1 MSILD
6 HLKDFRIVKIS
17 LPIKD
22 GQILTLEGV
31 VRRKSVNTIEAAF
44 LPGQLPIKDL
54 DLNASCRIFFEEEG
68 RAFRLRSSIEEIISE
83 EKIRLKAEE
92 TILHYGDR
100 EFFRVDANL
109 TFKYR
114 RLVEEEEE
122 EIRTRQLSA
131 KVNISGCGIRLPLQ
145 DSVKNNEKIA
155 LTLILN
161 EDPLK
166 VVRCIGEVKR
176 LCPFAEGQTG
186 AALVFVEIE
195 PADRDAIVSFCLA
208 AQREELRNK
217 IQIKDLD

>member
-6 HLKDFRIVKIS
+6 HLKDFRIVKIT

-68 RAFRLRSSIEEIISE
+68 RAFRLKSSIEEIIGE

-100 EFFRVDANL
+100 EFFRVDADL

-114 RLVEEEEE
+114 RLVEEEE
-122 EIRTRQLSA
+122 IRTRQLSA
-131 KVNISGCGIRLPLQ
+131 RVNISGCGIRLPLQ
-145 DSVKNNEKIA
+145 DPVKNNEKIA
-155 LTLILN
+155 LTLILS

-176 LCPFAEGQTG
+176 LCPYAEGQTG

-195 PADRDAIVSFCLA
+195 PEDRDAIIAFCLA

-217 IQIKDLD
+217 IQVKDLD